1 MIHEGRIC
9 RDCNGVMVFCSSL
22 LTNEMSFIADQNTLR
37 YDITPSDMKV
47 REGRSGDEL
56 AVEPRD
62 WKGADGALR

>member
-1 MIHEGRIC
+1 
-9 RDCNGVMVFCSSL
+9 MVFCSSL